1 MTGLAL
7 DAIAHRLRLNVIA
20 AKGDTMPGKRL
31 HEIPAIIFGI
41 APQLAAET
49 GRICEKLEL
58 AVAEVEAMPWPAP
71 SARFRELVRHARVM
85 HSMLVES
92 LHAIQPEVPRNVYVI
107 SDEVDAAIADLEEIV
122 QLLGSVKH

>member
-1 MTGLAL
+1 MS
-7 DAIAHRLRLNVIA
+7 N
-20 AKGDTMPGKRL
+20 GKRL

-71 SARFRELVRHARVM
+71 SARFSELVRHAR
-85 HSMLVES
+85 
-92 LHAIQPEVPRNVYVI
+92 
-107 SDEVDAAIADLEEIV
+107 
-122 QLLGSVKH
+122 

>member
-1 MTGLAL
+1 MS
-7 DAIAHRLRLNVIA
+7 N
-20 AKGDTMPGKRL
+20 GKRL

-71 SARFRELVRHARVM
+71 SARFSELVRHARKM
-85 HSMLVES
+85 HSMLVEALLAVRS
-92 LHAIQPEVPRNVYVI
+92 EVPRNVYVI
-107 SDEVDAAIADLEEIV
+107 SDEVNAAIADLEDVV
-122 QLLGSVKH
+122 QLLGSLKH